1 MPERPIREGMTGS
14 NLYVGHHSNVLVRYC
29 LLYFLLCA
37 LIRFIES
44 IDGRGML
51 RVDIGWYLVVSNR
64 EGRIVR
70 TCEGAVEGREKR
82 RSVYDYRGKN
92 AIEVVPT
99 RRKST

>member
-1 MPERPIREGMTGS
+1 MSVIT
-14 NLYVGHHSNVLVRYC
+14 LK
-29 LLYFLLCA
+29 FLLD
-37 LIRFIES
+37 IPFFIPFSVPLFGFVES